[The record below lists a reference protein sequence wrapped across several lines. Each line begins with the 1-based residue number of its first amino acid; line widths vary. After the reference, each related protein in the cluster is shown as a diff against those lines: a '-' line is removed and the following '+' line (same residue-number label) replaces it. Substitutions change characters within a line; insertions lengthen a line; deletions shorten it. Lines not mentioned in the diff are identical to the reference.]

1 MKAAVFHAPNQ
12 PMTIE
17 EVAVIGVFDHKWG
30 EVGRAI
36 VVPRGGEEISL
47 AQITEHCQKYLA
59 RYKIPKSLVVL
70 PELPRNTT
78 GKVDKKILRTAH
90 GIRREA

>member
-1 MKAAVFHAPNQ
+1 VIVQHPAIA
-12 PMTIE
+12 
-17 EVAVIGVFDHKWG
+17 EVAVIGVFDPKWG

-36 VVPRGGEEISL
+36 VVPRGDQEMSL
-47 AQITEHCQKYLA
+47 AQITEHCQQYLA

-78 GKVDKKILRTAH
+78 GKVDKKILRAVH
-90 GIRREA
+90 GIRREP